1 MHARTQPGCQVCG
14 EHEVERDEVLDA
26 GALGLAE
33 CTRCGHRWTEP
44 ARLALSRPLAGA
56 DAEVAEAA

>member
-1 MHARTQPGCQVCG
+1 MHAGTQRDCRVCG
-14 EHEVERDEVLDA
+14 GHEVERDEVQGA

-33 CTRCGHRWTEP
+33 CTRCGHRWTER
-44 ARLALSRPLAGA
+44 ARLALSRSFAGA